1 MYLLVDQRNSQNHTE
16 NQLDRTEIRKICQE
30 TNSCSIFTHAEI
42 IGLTFGGLGLVLD
55 FLFQPSHFRRLNLKP
70 PNSLSEP
77 IKVFLLV
84 FGGIIYWAIKT
95 RCTCY
100 RTQYKR
106 SFKESGI
113 KPRPAR
119 YSIAS
124 GNHLPPEISEIST
137 VPDVPTVSEVYS
149 IEGHLRTSK
158 TRVRNHDNNLSAYI
172 YSNHARKSC

>member
-1 MYLLVDQRNSQNHTE
+1 M
-16 NQLDRTEIRKICQE
+16 
-30 TNSCSIFTHAEI
+30 
-42 IGLTFGGLGLVLD
+42 
-55 FLFQPSHFRRLNLKP
+55 
-70 PNSLSEP
+70 
-77 IKVFLLV
+77 

-100 RTQYKR
+100 RTRYKR

-113 KPRPAR
+113 KPR

-172 YSNHARKSC
+172 YSNHARKSCWLKSVDNNIFSWFRTLSKTNFAKTVKNLSTVQPPSYDDIIRMYYK